1 MSEKRMLKIC
11 TWNANGL
18 LQKLDEL
25 EIFMREKDIDICL
38 VSETHVKKQS
48 HETHV
53 QNESHLKIKGYND
66 FHACHPSGKAR
77 GGSSLYIKDY
87 IEQSE
92 NLKIELETLQLC
104 TIRVKIS
111 QRTLKISSIYCPP
124 RSVIEKS
131 DFTNLFESLKPNFI
145 IGGDFNAKHTF
156 WGSRY
161 ISQKGRMLYGAGM
174 EYSCDFHSTGKPTYW
189 PTDPTKIPDLI
200 DFFVVKGI
208 SNNRIKVEESFDL
221 SSDHSPVILKL
232 SEKLVYNLEPARLT
246 GKTTNWE
253 GFRNETEENIVLSAP
268 LTTPYELEIEVDR
281 FVEIVQIASWNNTP
295 KPRKTPDKYGLRY
308 PPEIKDLVKERRKA
322 RKKWQQS
329 RAPQHKAHLNQ
340 LSNLLKKTI
349 KDFKNRAIGSYLE
362 SLTAKKDSNYS
373 LWKAVK
379 GTKRPKISA
388 PPIKINQNEWAREDK
403 EKADVFAAHLEQTFK
418 PYDGQEV
425 YDGSNRLEL
434 PSDDLILAS
443 ATLRELKQVIENL
456 KPKKAPGYDLITG
469 EILKALPRKAL
480 IKLLHILNAALRLKH
495 VPSQWKVAEVIMV
508 LKPGKPP
515 NEVKSYRPISLLP
528 VISKIF
534 ERILLRRLQPVLEG
548 NNLIPDHQFG
558 FRSKHSTIDQVHR
571 ITDVIEK
578 ALEERKI
585 CSSVFLDVSQAFDK
599 VWHDGLKYKL
609 RQVLPVCL
617 YDILESYLG
626 NRLFRVRHGNE
637 YSELKEIS
645 AGVPQGSVLGP
656 LLYLLYTRDIPREDG
671 TTLAT
676 FADDTAILAVGK
688 TIEETT
694 AKLQNAL
701 NKVNQWT
708 RDWRIAL
715 NETKSVHVNFTYKK
729 INDLPIFLNL
739 ARIPFAN
746 EAKYL
751 GMTLDAKLKWNS
763 HVKMKRKELEIK
775 YREMYWLL
783 GKHSQLSTENKLL
796 LYKQVLKP
804 VWTYGIQLWGCTKK
818 TNANIIQTFQ
828 NKVLREIVQAPWYS
842 RNDDIHRDLGIPT
855 IEAETRSFA
864 QKHRNRLI
872 GHVNNTVLQL
882 LDESN
887 LLRRLQ
893 RTKPFDLAR

>member
-1 MSEKRMLKIC
+1 MNEKRVLKIC

-38 VSETHVKKQS
+38 VSETHVKKK
-48 HETHV
+48 E
-53 QNESHLKIKGYND
+53 EKKLHLKIKGYND

-77 GGSSLYIKDY
+77 GGSSLFIKDC
-87 IEQSE
+87 IEQYE
-92 NLKIELETLQLC
+92 DPKIELETLQLC
-104 TIRVKIS
+104 TIRVKNS
-111 QRTLKISSIYCPP
+111 QRILKISSIYCPP
-124 RSVIEKS
+124 RLALEKS
-131 DFTNLFESLKPNFI
+131 DFTNLFKSLKPNFI

-156 WGSRY
+156 WGSRC

-189 PTDPTKIPDLI
+189 PTDTSKIPDLI
-200 DFFVVKGI
+200 DFFVVKGV
-208 SNNRIKVEESFDL
+208 STNHIKIEESFDL
-221 SSDHSPVILKL
+221 SSDHSPVILIL
-232 SEKLVYNLEPARLT
+232 SEKLIHNPEPARLT
-246 GKTTNWE
+246 GRTTNWD
-253 GFRNETEENIVLSAP
+253 GFRNEIEANVELSVP
-268 LTTPYELEIEVDR
+268 LTTPYELEVEIDR
-281 FVEIVQIASWNNTP
+281 FVEIVQLASWNNTP
-295 KPRKTPDKYGLRY
+295 KPKKKPDKYGLRY
-308 PPEIKDLVKERRKA
+308 PPEIRELVNQKRKA
-322 RKKWQQS
+322 RKKWQQIRS
-329 RAPQHKAHLNQ
+329 PQHKAHFNFLC
-340 LSNLLKKTI
+340 NLLKTTI

-379 GTKRPKISA
+379 GTKRPKIPA

-403 EKADVFAAHLEQTFK
+403 NKADVFAAHLEETFK
-418 PYDGQEV
+418 PYDGQV
-425 YDGSNRLEL
+425 VNDNNDGSEL
-434 PSDDLILAS
+434 ISDDSTLAS
-443 ATLRELKQVIENL
+443 ATLRELKHEIEDL

-469 EILKALPRKAL
+469 EVLKALPRKAL

-528 VISKIF
+528 IISKIF
-534 ERILLRRLQPVLEG
+534 ERILLRRLQPVIED

-585 CSSVFLDVSQAFDK
+585 CSSLFLDVSQAFDK
-599 VWHDGLKYKL
+599 VWHEGLKIKL
-609 RQVLPVCL
+609 RQVLPVRL
-617 YDILESYLG
+617 YDILKSYLG

-656 LLYLLYTRDIPREDG
+656 LLYLLYTRDIPKEDD
-671 TTLAT
+671 TILAT

-688 TIEETT
+688 TVEETT
-694 AKLQNAL
+694 AKLQTAL
-701 NKVNQWT
+701 NKVNEWT
-708 RDWRIAL
+708 REWRIAL

-729 INDLPIFLNL
+729 TNDLPIFLNL

-763 HVKMKRKELEIK
+763 HVKMKRKELELK

-818 TNANIIQTFQ
+818 TNANIIQSFQ
-828 NKVLREIVQAPWYS
+828 NKVLREIVKAPWYI

-864 QKHRNRLI
+864 RKHRNRLI
-872 GHVNNTVLQL
+872 GHTNNTVLQI

-893 RTKPFDLAR
+893 RTKPFDLAI

>member
-1 MSEKRMLKIC
+1 MNEKPTLKIC

-25 EIFMREKDIDICL
+25 EVFMREKGIDICL
-38 VSETHVKKQS
+38 ISETHVRERS
-48 HETHV
+48 
-53 QNESHLKIKGYND
+53 LIKIKGYND
-66 FHACHPSGKAR
+66 FHACHPSGNAR
-77 GGSSLYIKDY
+77 GGSSLFIKDC
-87 IEQSE
+87 IEQYE
-92 NLKIELETLQLC
+92 DLKIELDTMQLC
-104 TIRVKIS
+104 TVRVKNN
-111 QRTLKISSIYCPP
+111 QRTLRISSIYCPP
-124 RSVIEKS
+124 RSALEKS
-131 DFTNLFESLKPNFI
+131 DYTNLLKSLKPNFI

-156 WGSRY
+156 WGSRH
-161 ISQKGRMLYGAGM
+161 ISRKGRMLYGAGM

-189 PTDPTKIPDLI
+189 PTDTSKIPDLI

-208 SNNRIKVEESFDL
+208 PTNHIKVEESFDL
-221 SSDHSPVILKL
+221 SSDHSPVILTL
-232 SEKLVYNLEPARLT
+232 SVKLVNNEEPARLT

-253 GFRNETEENIVLSAP
+253 DFRNEIEENVELSVP
-268 LTTPYELEIEVDR
+268 LTTPYELEVEVDR
-281 FVEIVQIASWNNTP
+281 FVEVVQLASWNNTAN
-295 KPRKTPDKYGLRY
+295 PRKTPAKYGLRY
-308 PPEIKDLVKERRKA
+308 SPEIKELVNEKRKA

-329 RAPQHKAHLNQ
+329 RAPQHKSHLNY
-340 LSNLLKKTI
+340 LCNLLKAAI

-379 GTKRPKISA
+379 GIKRPKIPA
-388 PPIKINQNEWAREDK
+388 PPLKINQNEWAREDK
-403 EKADVFAAHLEQTFK
+403 EKADVFAAHLEETFK
-418 PYDGQEV
+418 PYDGQAAI
-425 YDGSNRLEL
+425 GNTNSGTEL
-434 PSDDLILAS
+434 PSDNFTLTN
-443 ATLRELKQVIENL
+443 ATLMELKREIEFL
-456 KPKKAPGYDLITG
+456 RPKKAPGYDLITG
-469 EILKALPRKAL
+469 EVLKVLPRKAL
-480 IKLLHILNAALRLKH
+480 IKLLYIINAALRLKH
-495 VPSQWKVAEVIMV
+495 VPSQWKVAEVIMI

-528 VISKIF
+528 VISKVF
-534 ERILLRRLQPVLEG
+534 ERILLRRLQPVIED

-558 FRSKHSTIDQVHR
+558 FRTKHSTIDQVHR
-571 ITDVIEK
+571 ITDIIEK
-578 ALEERKI
+578 AFEEKRI

-599 VWHDGLKYKL
+599 VWHDGLKFKL
-609 RQVLPVCL
+609 RQVLPVML

-656 LLYLLYTRDIPREDG
+656 LLYLLYTRDIPIEDG

-676 FADDTAILAVGK
+676 FADDTAILAVGN

-694 AKLQNAL
+694 AKLQTAL
-701 NKVNQWT
+701 NKVNEWT

-729 INDLPIFLNL
+729 TNDLPIFLNL

-763 HVKMKRKELEIK
+763 HVKMKRKELDIK

-818 TNANIIQTFQ
+818 TNANILQTFQ
-828 NKVLREIVQAPWYS
+828 NKVIREIVQAPWYT

-864 QKHRNRLI
+864 RKHRNRLI
-872 GHVNNTVLQL
+872 GHINNTVRQI
-882 LDESN
+882 LDENN